1 MPPSAERAR
10 LDALVEEATV
20 DAYGEHEQLA
30 AFQSVI
36 EEHLAV
42 PFQTQVLGVEVTV
55 LKVDW
60 RSGSGIVAICK
71 RGKERQAI
79 GILDLPLP
87 DPRPAGAE
95 WLDAFRHWGA

>member
-10 LDALVEEATV
+10 LDALVGEATV
-20 DAYGEHEQLA
+20 DAYDEDEQLT

-42 PFQTQVLGVEVTV
+42 PFQTQILGMEVTV

-60 RSGSGIVAICK
+60 RPGSGIVAICE

-87 DPRPAGAE
+87 DPCPAGAQR
-95 WLDAFRHWGA
+95 WAA